1 MAPAPMAVA
10 SGLLGAVGS
19 ILFARGDCDVWT
31 RLSRIPTSFYRDKV
45 VLITGSN
52 SGIGKAMC
60 EVLAR
65 MQANLIISGR
75 DEGALA
81 ALSHS
86 LLALGARS
94 VRVCVL
100 DLSHGSDVVEDA
112 ARRACGMHGRLDV
125 LINNGGVSVRAS
137 AAELELAGVKRVM
150 DINYFAPVALTRACL
165 PALLRHN
172 IHRGDQGGII
182 INTSSIAST
191 IALPN
196 RSSYA
201 SSKAALERFFDAFR
215 HENPSVHVLSLL
227 PGRTATNLSRNAVTA
242 RYHSLSHLL
251 PRFMAIHRVANILIS
266 INKKLQVKLCIRKAS
281 PRNIQCTLYT
291 SRIAFSTCFPQKSTA
306 SPLHCQRL
314 SLAKGCS
321 TAAAMEEQPS
331 QVRLIRSG
339 LVFSACWALMSLA
352 KFPR

>member
-1 MAPAPMAVA
+1 MAVA

-227 PGRTATNLSRNAVTA
+227 PGRTATNLSRNAVTPGSSTWGKTDA
-242 RYHSLSHLL
+242 ATAKGLA
-251 PRFMAIHRVANILIS
+251 PERVAERGL
-266 INKKLQVKLCIRKAS
+266 
-281 PRNIQCTLYT
+281 
-291 SRIAFSTCFPQKSTA
+291 
-306 SPLHCQRL
+306 
-314 SLAKGCS
+314 
-321 TAAAMEEQPS
+321 AAAACRLQHAWVAVPLELAIIRLATYCPDLWRFIAS
-331 QVRLIRSG
+331 QI
-339 LVFSACWALMSLA
+339 F
-352 KFPR
+352 